1 MDVLCVGE
9 TLVDF
14 LPESPGLRVKDVP
27 RWTRCSGGSPAN
39 VAVGVARLG
48 GRSAMLGVV
57 GRDEFGDFLR
67 ESLAKE
73 GVDVSHLR
81 QTDQGKT
88 GLVFISL
95 GEGGERS
102 FSFHRTQAA
111 EFFLSVQDVDLDF
124 VRTARAIH
132 CGTNSL
138 LFPEARQAALAL
150 ARAARDGGQI
160 VCCDPNLRLH
170 IWPDPGEL
178 KAVLGA
184 LLPCCSVVKLAE
196 DEVAFATG
204 QATPEGGLRWLEQRG
219 VALPI
224 VTLGERGAV
233 LAFQGQELRVPAR
246 PAQAV
251 DTTGAGDGFVAAL
264 LYGVSRRY
272 RDRAAL
278 LQADP
283 GELRDLAAF
292 ACQVASRV
300 VERLG
305 AVAGLP
311 RAEEMAP
318 FLPEVLRRDG
328 P

>member
-14 LPESPGLRVKDVP
+14 LPDAPGLRVKDVP
-27 RWTRCSGGSPAN
+27 RWIRCSGGSPAN

-48 GRSAMLGVV
+48 GRSTMLGVV
-57 GRDEFGDFLR
+57 GKDELGDFLR
-67 ESLAKE
+67 ESLAAE

-88 GLVFISL
+88 GLVFIAL
-95 GEGGERS
+95 GPGGERS
-102 FSFHRTQAA
+102 FSFYRTRSA
-111 EFFLSVQDVDLDF
+111 EFFLSMEDVDLAF
-124 VRTARAIH
+124 VRRARAIH

-150 ARAARDGGQI
+150 LRAARDGGQI

-170 IWPDPGEL
+170 IWPEPREL
-178 KAVLGA
+178 QEL
-184 LLPCCSVVKLAE
+184 LREILPCCSVVKLAE

-204 QATPEGGLRWLEQRG
+204 QPTPEEGLRFLEGLG
-219 VALPI
+219 VALGM

-233 LAFQGQELRVPAR
+233 LRFGRREIRVPAPQVR
-246 PAQAV
+246 AV
-251 DTTGAGDGFVAAL
+251 DTTGAGDGFVSAML
-264 LYGVSRRY
+264 HGLTRLYP
-272 RDRAAL
+272 DRAGLERAG
-278 LQADP
+278 Q
-283 GELRDLAAF
+283 GEIRDLAAF

-300 VERLG
+300 VERVG

-311 RAEEMAP
+311 RAAEVEAI
-318 FLPEVLRRDG
+318 LPAVLRG
-328 P
+328 G